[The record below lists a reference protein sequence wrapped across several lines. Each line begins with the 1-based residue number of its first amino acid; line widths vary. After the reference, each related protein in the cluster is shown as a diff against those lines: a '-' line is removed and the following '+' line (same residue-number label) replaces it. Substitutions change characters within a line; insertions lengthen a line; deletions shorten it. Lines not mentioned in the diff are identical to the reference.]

1 MEVNK
6 IQEELARLIELV
18 DGWAGSHDVPGIER
32 DLVLDKLK
40 KLYEAIR
47 FANFDEGDS
56 SASAS
61 VAAQQSVAEVA
72 PVSEISID
80 LDDLLAEP
88 VRDSLPEPAAMPEA
102 LGESA
107 GVSAAVPES
116 APSVKPVSA
125 SAVTE
130 PEPEP
135 VLVVASAPVA
145 EPDPVLADESA
156 PESVPVSESAPAAE
170 SIAVAVAVSVTSG
183 LSRQDAS
190 MEGQSD
196 KASGTGHDA
205 AVRTGREGLAGSS
218 AGQVVAPS
226 SEADTESK
234 QKVVV
239 SDSLFDLDDL
249 VIRHREKRRVIM
261 SLYETDGPQE
271 AAASKIPVG
280 IGQKPGHAAAPQQQ
294 ATAGKE
300 QDDAAA
306 PQQQATAGKE
316 QDDAAAPQPE
326 TLLEKMDEP
335 KKSVTSQIPEPQ
347 SETSES
353 DSVAAEISEQADNAA
368 DADASVAAS
377 QKTGVAETTST
388 KTDAPKYPFAAEP
401 EPVLG
406 EVLGGDVHTLADT
419 IAAPKDMAS
428 EIVRKER
435 ITDLKQAIGINDKFL
450 LLRDLFGGDTER
462 YERTIDRLNEFDD
475 LDDCIIYISE
485 NYDWNPSSDGVRFL
499 MELLERKLS

>member
-116 APSVKPVSA
+116 APSVKPVSV

-130 PEPEP
+130 PMSEPMPVVAPASVPEPDPAPAVGTAPEP
-135 VLVVASAPVA
+135 VPVS
-145 EPDPVLADESA
+145 ESVPA
-156 PESVPVSESAPAAE
+156 VQSVPVSEPAAVE
-170 SIAVAVAVSVTSG
+170 VSLSAAAG
-183 LSRQDAS
+183 FSRQDVS
-190 MEGQSD
+190 MEGRAG
-196 KASGTGHDA
+196 KAPGTGRDA
-205 AVRTGREGLAGSS
+205 AARIGQEGLAGSS

-226 SEADTESK
+226 SEADAESK

-280 IGQKPGHAAAPQQQ
+280 TGQKPGH
-294 ATAGKE
+294 
-300 QDDAAA
+300 AAA

>member
-1 MEVNK
+1 
-6 IQEELARLIELV
+6 
-18 DGWAGSHDVPGIER
+18 
-32 DLVLDKLK
+32 
-40 KLYEAIR
+40 
-47 FANFDEGDS
+47 
-56 SASAS
+56 
-61 VAAQQSVAEVA
+61 
-72 PVSEISID
+72 
-80 LDDLLAEP
+80 
-88 VRDSLPEPAAMPEA
+88 
-102 LGESA
+102 
-107 GVSAAVPES
+107 
-116 APSVKPVSA
+116 
-125 SAVTE
+125 
-130 PEPEP
+130 
-135 VLVVASAPVA
+135 
-145 EPDPVLADESA
+145 
-156 PESVPVSESAPAAE
+156 
-170 SIAVAVAVSVTSG
+170 
-183 LSRQDAS
+183 

-226 SEADTESK
+226 SEADAESK

-280 IGQKPGHAAAPQQQ
+280 TGQKPGHAAAPQQQ

-306 PQQQATAGKE
+306 PQL
-316 QDDAAAPQPE
+316 E

-335 KKSVTSQIPEPQ
+335 KKSVTSQMPEPQ

-377 QKTGVAETTST
+377 QKTGVAETTSA

>member
-116 APSVKPVSA
+116 APS
-125 SAVTE
+125 
-130 PEPEP
+130 
-135 VLVVASAPVA
+135 
-145 EPDPVLADESA
+145 
-156 PESVPVSESAPAAE
+156 
-170 SIAVAVAVSVTSG
+170 
-183 LSRQDAS
+183 
-190 MEGQSD
+190 
-196 KASGTGHDA
+196 
-205 AVRTGREGLAGSS
+205 
-218 AGQVVAPS
+218 
-226 SEADTESK
+226 SEADAESK

-280 IGQKPGHAAAPQQQ
+280 TGQKPGHAAAPQQQ

-306 PQQQATAGKE
+306 PQL
-316 QDDAAAPQPE
+316 E

-335 KKSVTSQIPEPQ
+335 KKSVTSQMPEPQ

-377 QKTGVAETTST
+377 QKTVVAETTSA

>member
-88 VRDSLPEPAAMPEA
+88 VRDFLPESAAMPEA
-102 LGESA
+102 LDAPVGE
-107 GVSAAVPES
+107 SAAVPEPAS
-116 APSVKPVSA
+116 SEKPVSV

-130 PEPEP
+130 PMSEPMPVVAPASVPEPDPAPAVGTAPEP
-135 VLVVASAPVA
+135 VPVS
-145 EPDPVLADESA
+145 ESVPA
-156 PESVPVSESAPAAE
+156 VQSVPVSEPAAVE
-170 SIAVAVAVSVTSG
+170 VSLSAAAG
-183 LSRQDAS
+183 FSRQDVS
-190 MEGQSD
+190 MEGRAG
-196 KASGTGHDA
+196 KAPGTGRDA
-205 AVRTGREGLAGSS
+205 AARIGQEGLAGSS

-226 SEADTESK
+226 SETDTESK

-280 IGQKPGHAAAPQQQ
+280 IGQKPGHAAAPQQR

-300 QDDAAA
+300 QDDAV
-306 PQQQATAGKE
+306 
-316 QDDAAAPQPE
+316 APQPE
-326 TLLEKMDEP
+326 TLLDKMDEP
-335 KKSVTSQIPEPQ
+335 KKSVTSQMPEPQ

-377 QKTGVAETTST
+377 QKTVVAETTSA

>member
-6 IQEELARLIELV
+6 IQEELARLTELV

-156 PESVPVSESAPAAE
+156 PESVPVSESVPAVQSVPVSEPAAVE
-170 SIAVAVAVSVTSG
+170 VSLSAAAG
-183 LSRQDAS
+183 FSRQDVS
-190 MEGQSD
+190 MEGRAG
-196 KASGTGHDA
+196 KAPGTGRDA
-205 AVRTGREGLAGSS
+205 AARIGQEGLAGSS

-280 IGQKPGHAAAPQQQ
+280 IGQKPGHAAAPQQR

-300 QDDAAA
+300 QDDAV
-306 PQQQATAGKE
+306 
-316 QDDAAAPQPE
+316 APQPE
-326 TLLEKMDEP
+326 TLLDKMDEP
-335 KKSVTSQIPEPQ
+335 KKSVTSQMPEPQ

-377 QKTGVAETTST
+377 QKTVVAETTSA

>member
-130 PEPEP
+130 PMSEPMPVVAPASVPEPDPAPAVGTAPEP
-135 VLVVASAPVA
+135 VPVS
-145 EPDPVLADESA
+145 ESVPA
-156 PESVPVSESAPAAE
+156 VQSVPVSEPAAVE
-170 SIAVAVAVSVTSG
+170 VSLSAAAG
-183 LSRQDAS
+183 FSRQDVS
-190 MEGQSD
+190 MEGRAG
-196 KASGTGHDA
+196 KAPGTGRDA
-205 AVRTGREGLAGSS
+205 AARIGQEGLAGSS

-280 IGQKPGHAAAPQQQ
+280 IGQKPGHAAAPQQR
-294 ATAGKE
+294 
-300 QDDAAA
+300 
-306 PQQQATAGKE
+306 ATAGKE

-326 TLLEKMDEP
+326 TLLDKMDEP
-335 KKSVTSQIPEPQ
+335 KKSVTSQMPEPQ

-377 QKTGVAETTST
+377 QKTVVAETTSA

>member
-6 IQEELARLIELV
+6 IQEELARLTELV

-61 VAAQQSVAEVA
+61 VAVQQSGAETA

-88 VRDSLPEPAAMPEA
+88 VRDFLPESAAMPEA
-102 LGESA
+102 LDAPVGE
-107 GVSAAVPES
+107 SAAVPEPAS
-116 APSVKPVSA
+116 SEKPVSV

-130 PEPEP
+130 PMSEPMPVVAPASVPEPDPAPAVGTAPEP
-135 VLVVASAPVA
+135 VPVS
-145 EPDPVLADESA
+145 ESVPA
-156 PESVPVSESAPAAE
+156 VQSVPVSEPAAVE
-170 SIAVAVAVSVTSG
+170 VSLSAAAG
-183 LSRQDAS
+183 FSRQDVS
-190 MEGQSD
+190 MEGRAG
-196 KASGTGHDA
+196 KAPGTGRDA
-205 AVRTGREGLAGSS
+205 AARIGQEGLAGSS

-280 IGQKPGHAAAPQQQ
+280 IGQKPGHAAAPQQR

-300 QDDAAA
+300 QDDAV
-306 PQQQATAGKE
+306 
-316 QDDAAAPQPE
+316 APQPE
-326 TLLEKMDEP
+326 TLLDKMDEP

-347 SETSES
+347 SETSKS
-353 DSVAAEISEQADNAA
+353 GSVAAEISEQADNAA

-377 QKTGVAETTST
+377 QKTVVAETTSA

>member
-130 PEPEP
+130 PMSEPMPVVAPASVPEPDPAPAVGTAPEP
-135 VLVVASAPVA
+135 VPVS
-145 EPDPVLADESA
+145 ESVPA
-156 PESVPVSESAPAAE
+156 VQSVPVSEPAAVE
-170 SIAVAVAVSVTSG
+170 VSLSAAAG
-183 LSRQDAS
+183 FSRQDVS
-190 MEGQSD
+190 MEGRAG
-196 KASGTGHDA
+196 KAPGTGRDA
-205 AVRTGREGLAGSS
+205 AARIGQEGLAGSS

-280 IGQKPGHAAAPQQQ
+280 IGQKPGHAAVPQQR

-300 QDDAAA
+300 QDDAV
-306 PQQQATAGKE
+306 
-316 QDDAAAPQPE
+316 APQPE
-326 TLLEKMDEP
+326 TLLDKMDEP
-335 KKSVTSQIPEPQ
+335 KKSVTSQMPEPQ

-377 QKTGVAETTST
+377 QKTVVAETTSA

>member
-88 VRDSLPEPAAMPEA
+88 VRDFRPESAAMPEA
-102 LGESA
+102 LDAPVGE
-107 GVSAAVPES
+107 SAAVPEPAS
-116 APSVKPVSA
+116 SEKPVSV

-130 PEPEP
+130 PMSEPMPVVAPASVPEPDPAPAVGTAPEP
-135 VLVVASAPVA
+135 VPVS
-145 EPDPVLADESA
+145 ESVPA
-156 PESVPVSESAPAAE
+156 VQSVPVSEPAAVE
-170 SIAVAVAVSVTSG
+170 VSLSAAAG
-183 LSRQDAS
+183 FSRQDVS
-190 MEGQSD
+190 MEGRAG
-196 KASGTGHDA
+196 KAPGTGRDA
-205 AVRTGREGLAGSS
+205 AARIGQEGLAGSS

-280 IGQKPGHAAAPQQQ
+280 IGQKPGHAAAPQQR

-300 QDDAAA
+300 QDDAV
-306 PQQQATAGKE
+306 
-316 QDDAAAPQPE
+316 APQPE
-326 TLLEKMDEP
+326 TLLDKMDEP
-335 KKSVTSQIPEPQ
+335 KKSVTSQMPEPQ

-377 QKTGVAETTST
+377 QKTVVAETTSA

>member
-88 VRDSLPEPAAMPEA
+88 VRDFLPEPAAMPEA
-102 LGESA
+102 LDAPVGE
-107 GVSAAVPES
+107 SAAVPEPAS
-116 APSVKPVSA
+116 SEKPVSV

-130 PEPEP
+130 PMSEPMPVVAPASVPEPDPAPAVGTAPEP
-135 VLVVASAPVA
+135 VPVS
-145 EPDPVLADESA
+145 ESVPA
-156 PESVPVSESAPAAE
+156 VQSVPVSEPAAVE
-170 SIAVAVAVSVTSG
+170 VSLSAAAG
-183 LSRQDAS
+183 FSRQDVS
-190 MEGQSD
+190 MEGRAG
-196 KASGTGHDA
+196 KAPGTGRDA
-205 AVRTGREGLAGSS
+205 AARIGQEGLAGSS

-280 IGQKPGHAAAPQQQ
+280 IGQKPGHAAAPQQR
-294 ATAGKE
+294 
-300 QDDAAA
+300 
-306 PQQQATAGKE
+306 ATAGKE

-326 TLLEKMDEP
+326 TLLDKMDEP
-335 KKSVTSQIPEPQ
+335 KKSVTSQMPEPQ

-377 QKTGVAETTST
+377 QKTVVAETTSA

>member
-61 VAAQQSVAEVA
+61 VAAQQSGAETA

-88 VRDSLPEPAAMPEA
+88 VRDFLPESAAMPEA
-102 LGESA
+102 LDAPVGE
-107 GVSAAVPES
+107 SAAVPEPAS
-116 APSVKPVSA
+116 SEKPVSV

-130 PEPEP
+130 PMSEPMPVVAPASVPEPDPASAVGTAPEP
-135 VLVVASAPVA
+135 VPVS
-145 EPDPVLADESA
+145 ESVPA
-156 PESVPVSESAPAAE
+156 VQSVPVSEPAAVE
-170 SIAVAVAVSVTSG
+170 VSLSAAAG
-183 LSRQDAS
+183 LSRQDVS
-190 MEGQSD
+190 MEGRAG
-196 KASGTGHDA
+196 KAPGTGRDA
-205 AVRTGREGLAGSS
+205 AARIGQEGLAGSS
-218 AGQVVAPS
+218 AGQVVVPS

-280 IGQKPGHAAAPQQQ
+280 IGQKPGHAAVPQQR

-300 QDDAAA
+300 QDDAV
-306 PQQQATAGKE
+306 
-316 QDDAAAPQPE
+316 APQPE
-326 TLLEKMDEP
+326 TLLDKMDEP
-335 KKSVTSQIPEPQ
+335 KKSVTSQMPEPQ
-347 SETSES
+347 SETSKS
-353 DSVAAEISEQADNAA
+353 GSVAAEISEQADNAA

-377 QKTGVAETTST
+377 QKTVVAETTSA

-450 LLRDLFGGDTER
+450 LLRDLFGGDAER
-462 YERTIDRLNEFDD
+462 YERTIDRLNAFDD

>member
-156 PESVPVSESAPAAE
+156 PESVPVSESVPAVQSVPVSEPAAVE
-170 SIAVAVAVSVTSG
+170 VSLSAAAG
-183 LSRQDAS
+183 FSRQDVS
-190 MEGQSD
+190 MEGRAG
-196 KASGTGHDA
+196 KAPGTGRDA
-205 AVRTGREGLAGSS
+205 AARIGQEGLAGSS

-280 IGQKPGHAAAPQQQ
+280 TGQKPGHAAVPQQQ
-294 ATAGKE
+294 ATAGKK

-306 PQQQATAGKE
+306 PQL
-316 QDDAAAPQPE
+316 E

-335 KKSVTSQIPEPQ
+335 KKSVTSQMPEPQ

-377 QKTGVAETTST
+377 QKTGVAETTSA

-499 MELLERKLS
+499 IELLERKLS

>member
-6 IQEELARLIELV
+6 IQEELARLTELV

-102 LGESA
+102 LDAPVGE
-107 GVSAAVPES
+107 SAAVPEPAS
-116 APSVKPVSA
+116 SEKPVSV

-130 PEPEP
+130 PMSEPMPVVAPASVPEPDPAPAVGTAPEP
-135 VLVVASAPVA
+135 VPVS
-145 EPDPVLADESA
+145 ESVPA
-156 PESVPVSESAPAAE
+156 VQSVPVSEPAAVE
-170 SIAVAVAVSVTSG
+170 VSLSAAAG
-183 LSRQDAS
+183 FSRQDVS
-190 MEGQSD
+190 MEGRAG
-196 KASGTGHDA
+196 KAPGTGRDA
-205 AVRTGREGLAGSS
+205 AARIGQEGLAGSS

-280 IGQKPGHAAAPQQQ
+280 IGQKPGHAAAPQQR

-300 QDDAAA
+300 QDDAV
-306 PQQQATAGKE
+306 
-316 QDDAAAPQPE
+316 APQPE
-326 TLLEKMDEP
+326 TLLDKMDEP
-335 KKSVTSQIPEPQ
+335 KKSVTSQMPEPQ

-377 QKTGVAETTST
+377 QKTVVAETTSA

>member
-88 VRDSLPEPAAMPEA
+88 VRDFLPESAAMPEA
-102 LGESA
+102 LDAPVGE
-107 GVSAAVPES
+107 SAAVPEPAS
-116 APSVKPVSA
+116 SEKPVSV

-130 PEPEP
+130 PMSEPMPVVAPASVPEPDPAPAVGTAPEP
-135 VLVVASAPVA
+135 VPVS
-145 EPDPVLADESA
+145 ESVPA
-156 PESVPVSESAPAAE
+156 VQSVPVSEPAAVE
-170 SIAVAVAVSVTSG
+170 VSLSAAAG
-183 LSRQDAS
+183 FSRQDVS
-190 MEGQSD
+190 MEGRAD
-196 KASGTGHDA
+196 KAPGTGRDA
-205 AVRTGREGLAGSS
+205 AARIGQEGLAGSS

-280 IGQKPGHAAAPQQQ
+280 IGQKPGHAAAPQQR

-300 QDDAAA
+300 QDDAV
-306 PQQQATAGKE
+306 
-316 QDDAAAPQPE
+316 APQPE
-326 TLLEKMDEP
+326 TLLDKMDEP
-335 KKSVTSQIPEPQ
+335 KKSVTSQMPEPQ

-377 QKTGVAETTST
+377 QKTVVAETTSA

>member
-88 VRDSLPEPAAMPEA
+88 VRDFLPESAAMPEA
-102 LGESA
+102 LDAPVGE
-107 GVSAAVPES
+107 SAAVPEPAS
-116 APSVKPVSA
+116 SEKPVSV

-130 PEPEP
+130 PMSEPMPVVAPASVPEPDPAPAVGTAPEP
-135 VLVVASAPVA
+135 VPVS
-145 EPDPVLADESA
+145 ESVPA
-156 PESVPVSESAPAAE
+156 VQSVPVSEPAAVE
-170 SIAVAVAVSVTSG
+170 VSLSAAAG
-183 LSRQDAS
+183 FSRQDVS
-190 MEGQSD
+190 MEGRAG
-196 KASGTGHDA
+196 KAPGTGRDA
-205 AVRTGREGLAGSS
+205 AARIGQEGLAGSS

-280 IGQKPGHAAAPQQQ
+280 IGQKPGHAAAPQQR

-300 QDDAAA
+300 QDDAV
-306 PQQQATAGKE
+306 
-316 QDDAAAPQPE
+316 APQPE
-326 TLLEKMDEP
+326 TLLDKMDEP
-335 KKSVTSQIPEPQ
+335 KKSVTSQMPEPQ

-353 DSVAAEISEQADNAA
+353 DSVAAEISEQEDNAA

-377 QKTGVAETTST
+377 QKTVVAETTSA

>member
-6 IQEELARLIELV
+6 IQEDLARLIELV

-61 VAAQQSVAEVA
+61 VAAQQSGAETA

-88 VRDSLPEPAAMPEA
+88 VRDFLPESAAMPEA
-102 LGESA
+102 LDAPVGE
-107 GVSAAVPES
+107 SAAVPEPAS
-116 APSVKPVSA
+116 SEKPVSV

-130 PEPEP
+130 PMSEPMPVVAPASVPEPDPASAVGTAPEP
-135 VLVVASAPVA
+135 VPVS
-145 EPDPVLADESA
+145 ESVPA
-156 PESVPVSESAPAAE
+156 VQSVPVSEPAAVE
-170 SIAVAVAVSVTSG
+170 VSLSAAAG
-183 LSRQDAS
+183 LSRQDVS
-190 MEGQSD
+190 MEGRAG
-196 KASGTGHDA
+196 KAPGTGRDA
-205 AVRTGREGLAGSS
+205 AARIGQEGLAGSS
-218 AGQVVAPS
+218 AGQVVVPS

-280 IGQKPGHAAAPQQQ
+280 IGQKPGHAAVPQQR

-300 QDDAAA
+300 QDDAV
-306 PQQQATAGKE
+306 
-316 QDDAAAPQPE
+316 APQPE
-326 TLLEKMDEP
+326 TLLDKMDEP
-335 KKSVTSQIPEPQ
+335 KKSVTSQIPASQ
-347 SETSES
+347 SETSKS
-353 DSVAAEISEQADNAA
+353 GSVAAEISEQADNAA

-377 QKTGVAETTST
+377 QKTVVAETTSA

-450 LLRDLFGGDTER
+450 LLRDLFGGDAER
-462 YERTIDRLNEFDD
+462 YERTIDRLNAFDD

>member
-88 VRDSLPEPAAMPEA
+88 VRDFLPESAAMPEA
-102 LGESA
+102 LDAPVGE
-107 GVSAAVPES
+107 SAAVPEPAS
-116 APSVKPVSA
+116 SEKPVSV

-130 PEPEP
+130 PMSEPMPVVAPASVPEPDPAPAVGTAPEP
-135 VLVVASAPVA
+135 VPVS
-145 EPDPVLADESA
+145 ESVPA
-156 PESVPVSESAPAAE
+156 VQSVPVSEPAAVE
-170 SIAVAVAVSVTSG
+170 VSLSAAAG
-183 LSRQDAS
+183 FSRQDVS
-190 MEGQSD
+190 MEGRAG
-196 KASGTGHDA
+196 KAPGTGRDA
-205 AVRTGREGLAGSS
+205 AARIGQEGLAGSS

-280 IGQKPGHAAAPQQQ
+280 IGQKPGHAAAPQQR

-300 QDDAAA
+300 QDDAV
-306 PQQQATAGKE
+306 
-316 QDDAAAPQPE
+316 APQPE
-326 TLLEKMDEP
+326 TLLDKMDEP
-335 KKSVTSQIPEPQ
+335 KKSVTSQMPEPQ

-377 QKTGVAETTST
+377 QKTVVAETTSA

-462 YERTIDRLNEFDD
+462 YERTIDGLNEFDD

>member
-88 VRDSLPEPAAMPEA
+88 VRDFLPESAAMPEA
-102 LGESA
+102 LDAPVGE
-107 GVSAAVPES
+107 SAAVPEPAS
-116 APSVKPVSA
+116 SEKPVSV

-130 PEPEP
+130 PMSEPMPVVAPASVPEPDPAPAVGTAPEP
-135 VLVVASAPVA
+135 VPVS
-145 EPDPVLADESA
+145 ESVPA
-156 PESVPVSESAPAAE
+156 VQSVPVSEPAAVE
-170 SIAVAVAVSVTSG
+170 VSLSAAAG
-183 LSRQDAS
+183 FSRQDVS
-190 MEGQSD
+190 MEGRAG
-196 KASGTGHDA
+196 KAPGTGRDA
-205 AVRTGREGLAGSS
+205 AARIGQEGLAGSS

-280 IGQKPGHAAAPQQQ
+280 IGQKPGHAAVPQQR

-300 QDDAAA
+300 QDDAV
-306 PQQQATAGKE
+306 
-316 QDDAAAPQPE
+316 APQPE
-326 TLLEKMDEP
+326 TLLDKMDEP

>member
-130 PEPEP
+130 PMSEPMPVVAPASVPEPDPAPAVGTAPEP
-135 VLVVASAPVA
+135 VPVS
-145 EPDPVLADESA
+145 ESVPA
-156 PESVPVSESAPAAE
+156 VQSVPVSEPAAVE
-170 SIAVAVAVSVTSG
+170 VSLSAAAG
-183 LSRQDAS
+183 FSRQDVS
-190 MEGQSD
+190 MEGRAG
-196 KASGTGHDA
+196 KAPGTGRDA
-205 AVRTGREGLAGSS
+205 AARIGQEGLAGSS

-280 IGQKPGHAAAPQQQ
+280 IGQKPGHAAAPQQR

-300 QDDAAA
+300 QDDAV
-306 PQQQATAGKE
+306 
-316 QDDAAAPQPE
+316 APQPE
-326 TLLEKMDEP
+326 TLLDKMDEP
-335 KKSVTSQIPEPQ
+335 KKSVTSQMPEPQ

-377 QKTGVAETTST
+377 QKTVVAETTST

>member
-61 VAAQQSVAEVA
+61 VAAQQSGAETA

-88 VRDSLPEPAAMPEA
+88 VRDFLPEPAAMPEA
-102 LGESA
+102 LDAPVGE
-107 GVSAAVPES
+107 SAAVPEPAS
-116 APSVKPVSA
+116 SEKPVSV

-130 PEPEP
+130 PMSEPMPVVAPASVPEPDPASAVGTAPEP
-135 VLVVASAPVA
+135 VPVS
-145 EPDPVLADESA
+145 ESVPA
-156 PESVPVSESAPAAE
+156 VQSVPVSEPAAVE
-170 SIAVAVAVSVTSG
+170 VSLSAAAG
-183 LSRQDAS
+183 LSRQDVS
-190 MEGQSD
+190 MEGRAG
-196 KASGTGHDA
+196 KAPGTGRDA
-205 AVRTGREGLAGSS
+205 AARIGQEGLAGSS
-218 AGQVVAPS
+218 AGQVVVPS

-280 IGQKPGHAAAPQQQ
+280 IGQKPGHAAVPQQR
-294 ATAGKE
+294 
-300 QDDAAA
+300 
-306 PQQQATAGKE
+306 ATAGKE

-326 TLLEKMDEP
+326 TLLDKMDEP
-335 KKSVTSQIPEPQ
+335 KKSVTSQIPASQ
-347 SETSES
+347 SETSKS
-353 DSVAAEISEQADNAA
+353 GSVAAEISEQADNAA

-377 QKTGVAETTST
+377 QKTVVAETTSA

-450 LLRDLFGGDTER
+450 LLRDLFGGDAER
-462 YERTIDRLNEFDD
+462 YERTIDRLNAFDD

>member
-102 LGESA
+102 VGESA

-130 PEPEP
+130 PMSEPMPVVAPASVPEPDPAPAVGTAPEP
-135 VLVVASAPVA
+135 VPVS
-145 EPDPVLADESA
+145 ESVPA
-156 PESVPVSESAPAAE
+156 VQSVPVSEPAAVE
-170 SIAVAVAVSVTSG
+170 VSLSAAAG
-183 LSRQDAS
+183 FSRQDVS
-190 MEGQSD
+190 MEGRAG
-196 KASGTGHDA
+196 KAPGTGRDA
-205 AVRTGREGLAGSS
+205 AARIGQEGLAGSS

-280 IGQKPGHAAAPQQQ
+280 IGQKPGHAAAPQQR

-300 QDDAAA
+300 QDDAV
-306 PQQQATAGKE
+306 
-316 QDDAAAPQPE
+316 APQPE
-326 TLLEKMDEP
+326 TLLDKMDEP
-335 KKSVTSQIPEPQ
+335 KKSVTSQMPEPQ

-377 QKTGVAETTST
+377 QKTVVAETTSA

>member
-102 LGESA
+102 LGAPVGE
-107 GVSAAVPES
+107 SAAVPEPAS
-116 APSVKPVSA
+116 SEKPVSV

-130 PEPEP
+130 PMSEPMPVVAPASVPEPDPAPAVGTAPEP
-135 VLVVASAPVA
+135 VPVS
-145 EPDPVLADESA
+145 ESVPA
-156 PESVPVSESAPAAE
+156 VQSVPVSEPAAVE
-170 SIAVAVAVSVTSG
+170 VSLSAAAG
-183 LSRQDAS
+183 FSRQDVS
-190 MEGQSD
+190 MEGRAG
-196 KASGTGHDA
+196 KAPGTGRDA
-205 AVRTGREGLAGSS
+205 AARIGQEGLAGSS

-280 IGQKPGHAAAPQQQ
+280 IGQKPGHAAAPQQR

-300 QDDAAA
+300 QDDAV
-306 PQQQATAGKE
+306 
-316 QDDAAAPQPE
+316 APQPE
-326 TLLEKMDEP
+326 TLLDKMDEP
-335 KKSVTSQIPEPQ
+335 KKSVTSQMPEPQ

-377 QKTGVAETTST
+377 QKTVVAETTSA

>member
-88 VRDSLPEPAAMPEA
+88 VRDFLPESAAMPEA
-102 LGESA
+102 LDAPVGE
-107 GVSAAVPES
+107 SAAVPEPAS
-116 APSVKPVSA
+116 SEKPVSV

-130 PEPEP
+130 PMSEPMPVVAPASVPEPDPAPAVGTAPEP
-135 VLVVASAPVA
+135 VPVS
-145 EPDPVLADESA
+145 ESVPA
-156 PESVPVSESAPAAE
+156 VQSVPVSEPAAVE
-170 SIAVAVAVSVTSG
+170 VSLSAAAG
-183 LSRQDAS
+183 FSRQDVS
-190 MEGQSD
+190 MEGRAG
-196 KASGTGHDA
+196 KAPGTGRDA
-205 AVRTGREGLAGSS
+205 AARIGQEGLAGSS

-226 SEADTESK
+226 SEANTESK

-280 IGQKPGHAAAPQQQ
+280 IGQKPGHAAAPQQR

-300 QDDAAA
+300 QDDAV
-306 PQQQATAGKE
+306 
-316 QDDAAAPQPE
+316 APQPE
-326 TLLEKMDEP
+326 TLLDKMDEP

-347 SETSES
+347 SETSKS
-353 DSVAAEISEQADNAA
+353 GSVAAEISEQADNAA

-377 QKTGVAETTST
+377 QKTVVAETTSA

-450 LLRDLFGGDTER
+450 LLRDLFGGDAER
-462 YERTIDRLNEFDD
+462 YERTIDRLNAFDD

>member
-6 IQEELARLIELV
+6 IQEELARLTELV

-88 VRDSLPEPAAMPEA
+88 VRDFLPESAAMPEA
-102 LGESA
+102 LDAPVGE
-107 GVSAAVPES
+107 SAAVPEPAS
-116 APSVKPVSA
+116 SEKPVSV

-130 PEPEP
+130 PMSEPMPVVAPASVPEPDPAPAVGTVPEP
-135 VLVVASAPVA
+135 VPVS
-145 EPDPVLADESA
+145 ESVPA
-156 PESVPVSESAPAAE
+156 VQSVPVSEPAAVE
-170 SIAVAVAVSVTSG
+170 VSLSAAAG
-183 LSRQDAS
+183 LSRQDVS
-190 MEGQSD
+190 MEGRAG

-226 SEADTESK
+226 SEADAESK

-280 IGQKPGHAAAPQQQ
+280 TGQKPGH
-294 ATAGKE
+294 
-300 QDDAAA
+300 AAA

>member
-88 VRDSLPEPAAMPEA
+88 VRDFLPESAAMPEA
-102 LGESA
+102 LDAPVGE
-107 GVSAAVPES
+107 SAAVPEPAS
-116 APSVKPVSA
+116 SEKPVSV

-130 PEPEP
+130 PMSEPMPVVAPASVPEPDPAPAVGTAPEP
-135 VLVVASAPVA
+135 VPVS
-145 EPDPVLADESA
+145 ESVPA
-156 PESVPVSESAPAAE
+156 VQSVPVSEPAAVE
-170 SIAVAVAVSVTSG
+170 VSLSAAAG
-183 LSRQDAS
+183 FSRQDVS
-190 MEGQSD
+190 MEGRAG

-226 SEADTESK
+226 SEADAESK

-280 IGQKPGHAAAPQQQ
+280 TGQKPGHAAVPQQQ
-294 ATAGKE
+294 ATAGKK

-306 PQQQATAGKE
+306 PQL
-316 QDDAAAPQPE
+316 E

-335 KKSVTSQIPEPQ
+335 KKSVTSQMPEPQ

-377 QKTGVAETTST
+377 QKTGVAETTSA

-499 MELLERKLS
+499 IELLERKLS

>member
-61 VAAQQSVAEVA
+61 VAAQQSGAETA

-88 VRDSLPEPAAMPEA
+88 VRDFLPESAAMPEA
-102 LGESA
+102 LDAPVGE
-107 GVSAAVPES
+107 SAAVPEPAS
-116 APSVKPVSA
+116 SEKPVSV

-130 PEPEP
+130 PMSEPMPVVAPASVPEPDPASAVGTAPEP
-135 VLVVASAPVA
+135 VPVS
-145 EPDPVLADESA
+145 ESVPA
-156 PESVPVSESAPAAE
+156 VQSVPVSEPAAVE
-170 SIAVAVAVSVTSG
+170 VSLSAAAG
-183 LSRQDAS
+183 LSRQDVS
-190 MEGQSD
+190 MEGRAG
-196 KASGTGHDA
+196 KAPGTGRDA
-205 AVRTGREGLAGSS
+205 AARIGQEGLAGSS
-218 AGQVVAPS
+218 AGQVVVPS
-226 SEADTESK
+226 SEADAESK

-280 IGQKPGHAAAPQQQ
+280 IGQKPGHAAVPQQR

-300 QDDAAA
+300 QDDAV
-306 PQQQATAGKE
+306 
-316 QDDAAAPQPE
+316 APQPE
-326 TLLEKMDEP
+326 TLLDKMDEP
-335 KKSVTSQIPEPQ
+335 KKSVTSQIPASQ
-347 SETSES
+347 SETSKS
-353 DSVAAEISEQADNAA
+353 GSVAAEISEQADNAA

-377 QKTGVAETTST
+377 QKTVVAETTSA

-450 LLRDLFGGDTER
+450 LLRDLFGGDAER
-462 YERTIDRLNEFDD
+462 YERTIDRLNAFDD

>member
-130 PEPEP
+130 PMSEPMPVVAPASVPEPDPAPAVGTAPEP
-135 VLVVASAPVA
+135 VPVS
-145 EPDPVLADESA
+145 ESVPA
-156 PESVPVSESAPAAE
+156 VQSVPVSEPAAVE
-170 SIAVAVAVSVTSG
+170 VSLSAAAG
-183 LSRQDAS
+183 FSRQDVS
-190 MEGQSD
+190 MEGRAG
-196 KASGTGHDA
+196 KAPGTGRDA
-205 AVRTGREGLAGSS
+205 AARVGQEGLAGSS

-280 IGQKPGHAAAPQQQ
+280 IGQKPGHAAAPQQR

-300 QDDAAA
+300 QDDAV
-306 PQQQATAGKE
+306 
-316 QDDAAAPQPE
+316 APQPE
-326 TLLEKMDEP
+326 TLLDKMDEP
-335 KKSVTSQIPEPQ
+335 KKSVTSQMPEPQ

-377 QKTGVAETTST
+377 QKTVVAETTSA

>member
-226 SEADTESK
+226 SEADAESK

-280 IGQKPGHAAAPQQQ
+280 TGQKPGHAAAPQL
-294 ATAGKE
+294 
-300 QDDAAA
+300 
-306 PQQQATAGKE
+306 
-316 QDDAAAPQPE
+316 E

-335 KKSVTSQIPEPQ
+335 KKSVTSQMPEPQ

>member
-6 IQEELARLIELV
+6 IQEELARLTELV

-61 VAAQQSVAEVA
+61 VAVQQSGAETA

-88 VRDSLPEPAAMPEA
+88 VRDFLPESAAMPEA
-102 LGESA
+102 LDAPVGE
-107 GVSAAVPES
+107 SAAVPEPAS
-116 APSVKPVSA
+116 SEKPVSV

-130 PEPEP
+130 PMSEPMPVVAPASVPEPDPAPAVGTAPEP
-135 VLVVASAPVA
+135 VPVS
-145 EPDPVLADESA
+145 ESVPA
-156 PESVPVSESAPAAE
+156 VQSVPVSEPAAVE
-170 SIAVAVAVSVTSG
+170 VSLSAAAG
-183 LSRQDAS
+183 FSRQDVS
-190 MEGQSD
+190 MEGRAG
-196 KASGTGHDA
+196 KAPGTGRDA
-205 AVRTGREGLAGSS
+205 AARIGQEGLAGSS

-280 IGQKPGHAAAPQQQ
+280 IGQKPGHAAAPQQR

-300 QDDAAA
+300 QDDAV
-306 PQQQATAGKE
+306 
-316 QDDAAAPQPE
+316 APQPE
-326 TLLEKMDEP
+326 TLLDKMDEP

-347 SETSES
+347 SETSKS
-353 DSVAAEISEQADNAA
+353 GSVAAEISEQADNAA

-377 QKTGVAETTST
+377 QKTVVAETTSA

-450 LLRDLFGGDTER
+450 LLRDLFGGDAER
-462 YERTIDRLNEFDD
+462 YERTIDRLNAFDD

>member
-130 PEPEP
+130 PESEP

-226 SEADTESK
+226 SEADAESK

-280 IGQKPGHAAAPQQQ
+280 TGQKPGH
-294 ATAGKE
+294 
-300 QDDAAA
+300 
-306 PQQQATAGKE
+306 
-316 QDDAAAPQPE
+316 AAAPQPE

-499 MELLERKLS
+499 IELLERKLS

>member
-130 PEPEP
+130 PMSEPMPVVAPASVPEPDPAPAVGTAPEP
-135 VLVVASAPVA
+135 VPVS
-145 EPDPVLADESA
+145 ESVPA
-156 PESVPVSESAPAAE
+156 VQSVPVSEPAAVE
-170 SIAVAVAVSVTSG
+170 VSLSAAAG
-183 LSRQDAS
+183 FSRQDVS
-190 MEGQSD
+190 MEGRAG
-196 KASGTGHDA
+196 KAPGTGRDA
-205 AVRTGREGLAGSS
+205 VARIGQEGLAGSS

-280 IGQKPGHAAAPQQQ
+280 IGQKPGHAAAPQQR

-300 QDDAAA
+300 QDDAV
-306 PQQQATAGKE
+306 
-316 QDDAAAPQPE
+316 APQPE
-326 TLLEKMDEP
+326 TLLDKMDEP
-335 KKSVTSQIPEPQ
+335 KKSVTSQMPEPQ

-377 QKTGVAETTST
+377 QKTVVAETTSA

>member
-226 SEADTESK
+226 SEADAESK

-280 IGQKPGHAAAPQQQ
+280 TGQKPGHAAAPQQQ

-306 PQQQATAGKE
+306 PQL
-316 QDDAAAPQPE
+316 E

-335 KKSVTSQIPEPQ
+335 KKSVTSQMPEPQ
-347 SETSES
+347 SETSKS
-353 DSVAAEISEQADNAA
+353 DSVAVEISEQADNAA

-377 QKTGVAETTST
+377 QKTVVAETTSA

>member
-88 VRDSLPEPAAMPEA
+88 VRDFLPESAAMPEA
-102 LGESA
+102 LDAPVGE
-107 GVSAAVPES
+107 SAAVPEPAS
-116 APSVKPVSA
+116 SEKPVSV

-130 PEPEP
+130 PMSEPMPVVAPASVPEPDPASAVGTAPEP
-135 VLVVASAPVA
+135 VPVS
-145 EPDPVLADESA
+145 ESVPA
-156 PESVPVSESAPAAE
+156 VQSVPVSEPAAVE
-170 SIAVAVAVSVTSG
+170 VSLSAAAG
-183 LSRQDAS
+183 LSRQDVS
-190 MEGQSD
+190 MEGRAG
-196 KASGTGHDA
+196 KAPGTGRDA
-205 AVRTGREGLAGSS
+205 AARIGQEGLAGSS
-218 AGQVVAPS
+218 AGQVVVPS
-226 SEADTESK
+226 SEADAESK

-280 IGQKPGHAAAPQQQ
+280 IGQKPGHAAVPQQR

-300 QDDAAA
+300 QDDAV
-306 PQQQATAGKE
+306 
-316 QDDAAAPQPE
+316 APQPE
-326 TLLEKMDEP
+326 TLLDKMDEP
-335 KKSVTSQIPEPQ
+335 KKSVTSQMPEPQ
-347 SETSES
+347 SETSKS
-353 DSVAAEISEQADNAA
+353 GSVAAEISEQADNAA

-377 QKTGVAETTST
+377 QKTVVAETTSA

-450 LLRDLFGGDTER
+450 LLRDLFGGDAER
-462 YERTIDRLNEFDD
+462 YERTIDRLNAFDD

>member
-130 PEPEP
+130 PMSEPMPVVAPASVPEPDPAPAVGTAPEP
-135 VLVVASAPVA
+135 VPVS
-145 EPDPVLADESA
+145 ESVPA
-156 PESVPVSESAPAAE
+156 VQSVPVSEPAAVE
-170 SIAVAVAVSVTSG
+170 VSLSAAAG
-183 LSRQDAS
+183 FSRQDVS
-190 MEGQSD
+190 MEGRAG
-196 KASGTGHDA
+196 KAPGTGRDA
-205 AVRTGREGLAGSS
+205 AARIGQEGLAGSS

-280 IGQKPGHAAAPQQQ
+280 TGQKPGH
-294 ATAGKE
+294 
-300 QDDAAA
+300 AAA